1 MNSRDPADRGVRR
14 PLGGRGDFVS
24 YCLVTGLVAA
34 AAGAGASLLGGDL
47 VVRFVVWVLVLL
59 LVAAAAGWWWARAP
73 VTAHRWTV
81 GLLVRP
87 AVRAESPRTPSRRS

>member
-1 MNSRDPADRGVRR
+1 MNSCDPADRGVPAQR
-14 PLGGRGDFVS
+14 GRGELAS
-24 YCLVTGLVAA
+24 YCVVTGLVAA

-47 VVRFVVWVLVLL
+47 VVRFVVWALVLL
-59 LVAAAAGWWWARAP
+59 LVAVVAGWWWARAP

-87 AVRAESPRTPSRRS
+87 AVKAVPPRTPLRKF